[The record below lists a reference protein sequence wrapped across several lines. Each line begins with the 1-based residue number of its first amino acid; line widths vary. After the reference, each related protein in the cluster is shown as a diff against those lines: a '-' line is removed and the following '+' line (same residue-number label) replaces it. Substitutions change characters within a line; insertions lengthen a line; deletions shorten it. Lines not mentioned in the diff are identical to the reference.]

1 MEGAIEAWVDEG
13 MAAAIDLLGDNS
25 WRATRLPGTGGGTF
39 GSVVFRLE
47 NGNESA
53 IAKVVRR
60 NEFPRDNAL
69 YWERELLVYES
80 DWLST
85 VLPAEL
91 RLPGLRGVA
100 RTSESGVIV
109 LEAVP
114 FDDRQQRDFAWYHEL
129 AGSLA
134 KLNAVSVHVDET
146 PDWLTRDFLGTEAR
160 AAAETIPEMLAKPS
174 HHLTTVLNAWRPII
188 DRVATDHTAIV
199 DSLGFLPVGPN
210 HLDAFSRNA
219 ARVHS
224 KFVMI
229 DWAHLG
235 IAPLGCDAAGVIAM
249 GVMHSDVPANDVDA
263 FFESVVHGYV
273 DGLAAAGQEI
283 SEDQLADAIAIEVA
297 LRFARFLGQ
306 ANSAGDAIPGI
317 VEALNELPFQQVMP
331 QLTADSESL
340 CQRALEAL
348 EGRP

>member
-13 MAAAIDLLGDNS
+13 MAAAIDLLGANS

-47 NGNESA
+47 NGDESV
-53 IAKVVRR
+53 IAKVIRR
-60 NEFPRDNAL
+60 NEIPRDNAL

-85 VLPAEL
+85 VAPAEL

-100 RTSESGVIV
+100 RTSGSGVLV
-109 LEAVP
+109 LNEVP
-114 FDDRQQRDFAWYHEL
+114 FDDRQQRDAAWYGAL
-129 AGSLA
+129 ARSSA
-134 KLNAVSVHVDET
+134 MLNAASVDVDKT
-146 PDWLTRDFLGTEAR
+146 PDWLTRDFLGTEAK
-160 AAAETIPEMLAKPS
+160 AAAEAIPEMLARPS
-174 HHLTTVLNAWRPII
+174 HHLTTVLDAWRPII

-210 HLDAFSRNA
+210 HLDAFSRNV
-219 ARVHS
+219 ARAHS
-224 KFVMI
+224 EFVMI

-249 GVMHSDVPANDVDA
+249 GVMHSDVPQDDVHA
-263 FFESVVHGYV
+263 LFESVVEGYA
-273 DGLAAAGQEI
+273 DGVAVTGHDL
-283 SEDQLADAIAIEVA
+283 SRDRLADAIAIEVA

-306 ANSAGDAIPGI
+306 ANEAGDAIPEI
-317 VEALNELPFQQVMP
+317 VETLNERPFDQVMP
-331 QLTADSESL
+331 QLKADSDYL
-340 CQRALEAL
+340 CKRALEAL
-348 EGRP
+348 ERSQ